1 MHLSN
6 KHGLDVLEEEKVNK
20 IVKYFAKYSEPS
32 SSTCSAPSQR
42 EFNRDVLLWFTR
54 DLMPYSAVA
63 KKGFTDFFSKYMPTY
78 KLPDVST
85 LSKTAL
91 HDMYSAGLVTVK
103 QFLAD
108 IRAVC
113 VMFDAHMLR
122 FASL

>member
-1 MHLSN
+1 MFHC
-6 KHGLDVLEEEKVNK
+6 K
-20 IVKYFAKYSEPS
+20 II
-32 SSTCSAPSQR
+32 
-42 EFNRDVLLWFTR
+42 
-54 DLMPYSAVA
+54 
-63 KKGFTDFFSKYMPTY
+63 G
-78 KLPDVST
+78 T